1 MRNCAFAYLLTC
13 IFAYLHTC
21 IHLPYTTRLLSG
33 TFKKPSRELP
43 NTFQSTSRHLS
54 DTLRTPSGHPPN
66 ILQIPSTHLVHV
78 SFVNLVCIP
87 NFSFLGYIEVR
98 YPSYTPGGWRVGGP
112 TYIIMPLCGPT
123 YKLRLA
129 SWNSTKYEFKVGQSV
144 AILFI
149 LQA

>member
-1 MRNCAFAYLLTC
+1 MIAYSSQKLC
-13 IFAYLHTC
+13 SA
-21 IHLPYTTRLLSG
+21 HLNNPTLACTTRHLSG

-54 DTLRTPSGHPPN
+54 DTLRTPSGHPPD

-98 YPSYTPGGWRVGGP
+98 YPSYTPGGGWVGGP

-123 YKLRLA
+123 CKLQD
-129 SWNSTKYEFKVGQSV
+129 FKQS
-144 AILFI
+144 
-149 LQA
+149 